1 MHLVTSLAIHN
12 NFFSLLQVYNFQ
24 EITGA
29 ILLLLGITH
38 VLIICTKVRFR
49 RCEVSYYHSSGP
61 VNKNLFGF
69 TIIIMCRLLL
79 L

>member
-38 VLIICTKVRFR
+38 VLIICTNEGTFEGVRFR
-49 RCEVSYYHSSGP
+49 
-61 VNKNLFGF
+61 
-69 TIIIMCRLLL
+69 IIIVQVQLIRIYSALQ
-79 L
+79 